1 MSRPGSPQALRDL
14 NRGRVLEAL
23 REYGDLSQAELAR
36 RTELSQAT
44 VSNIIRH
51 LRATGDVVTNDGPG
65 RRTTVRLAP
74 GPGFVVGVD
83 YGHRHISVA
92 VADLDHDV
100 LTEERIDLAKD
111 VSAHDG
117 MAEAARMTER
127 TLRRAGVDRN
137 EVVGAAMGLPAPID
151 RTTGRV
157 GSPSIL
163 PGWVGV
169 NAGDVATEALG
180 LPVRV
185 VVDNDANLGA
195 RVEWWWGA
203 GVGYSDVVYLKLS
216 DGVGAGLIIGGHLYG
231 GVAGTAGEIGHTT
244 LDEYG
249 ELCRCGNRGCLET
262 VVSARR
268 VTAMLAPV
276 VGEELTISEVVRR
289 AEDGSRAC
297 ERLLTDVGLQVGR
310 SLADLCSLLNPQM
323 ILVGGELA
331 QASALLIPAIER
343 VIGRCGVPAAAES
356 VHIKPGALGARTH
369 VLGTIAL
376 ARREAGAAAVFNS

>member
-1 MSRPGSPQALRDL
+1 MSRPGSPRALRDL

-36 RTELSQAT
+36 KTGLAPAT
-44 VSNIIRH
+44 VSNIVRH
-51 LRATGDVVTNDGPG
+51 LRAAGDVVTTDGAG
-65 RRTTVRLAP
+65 RRKSIRLAP

-92 VADLDHDV
+92 VADLDHEV
-100 LTEERIDLAKD
+100 LTERRVDLAPD
-111 VSAHDG
+111 MSARDG
-117 MAEAARMTER
+117 MAEAARLAQHVLAT
-127 TLRRAGVDRN
+127 AGVDRT
-137 EVVGAAMGLPAPID
+137 EVVAAAMGLPAPID

-169 NAGDVATEALG
+169 DAGDLASDALG

-185 VVDNDANLGA
+185 AVDNDANLGA
-195 RVEWWWGA
+195 LAEWWWGA
-203 GVGYSDVVYLKLS
+203 GAGYSDVVYLKLS

-231 GVAGTAGEIGHTT
+231 GVTGTAGEIGHTT

-249 ELCRCGNRGCLET
+249 DLCRCGNRGCLET

-268 VTAMLAPV
+268 VTSILEPI
-276 VGEELTISEVVRR
+276 VGEHLTILEIVQR
-289 AEDGSRAC
+289 AEAGSRAC

-323 ILVGGELA
+323 VLIGGELA
-331 QASALLIPAIER
+331 QASTLLIPAMER
-343 VIGRCGVPAAAES
+343 VIGRCGVPAAAGA
-356 VHIKPGALGARTH
+356 VHIRRGALGARTH
-369 VLGTIAL
+369 VLGAVAL
-376 ARREAGAAAVFNS
+376 ARRESASAALFNS